1 MKNIKNFLFLMAF
14 LATSFAIGQS
24 YERVLKDIEKSKE
37 RVLQQMSENKDK
49 EKNDVLFDT
58 FYNQSIEKLGT
69 LDGVYI
75 NKNVLEKNGLESL
88 EEEGFSY
95 IVFKKEF

>member
-49 EKNDVLFDT
+49 EKKKL
-58 FYNQSIEKLGT
+58 NQKLKKVIT
-69 LDGVYI
+69 L
-75 NKNVLEKNGLESL
+75 
-88 EEEGFSY
+88 
-95 IVFKKEF
+95 

>member
-1 MKNIKNFLFLMAF
+1 MAF